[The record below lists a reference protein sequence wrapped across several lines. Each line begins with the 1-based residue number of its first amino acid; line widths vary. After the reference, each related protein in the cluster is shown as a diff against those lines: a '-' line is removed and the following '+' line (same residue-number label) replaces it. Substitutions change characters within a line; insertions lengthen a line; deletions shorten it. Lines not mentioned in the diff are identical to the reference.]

1 MTEFFTS
8 LSPQKNARI
17 AGLLYLVNIVTGIF
31 VLMYIPGKLIVWSNA
46 ATTFKNITESETL
59 FRVGIL
65 VYFVCYIF
73 FLLLP
78 LALYKLLK
86 EVNKNYAILMVIL
99 ALVQI
104 PMAFVNILNYFAV
117 LTLIG
122 KASYLHTFDLSH
134 LQAQV
139 MLNLHFYSQGN
150 QVASIFW
157 GLWLLPFGYLVYKS
171 GFLPKILG
179 IFLIVG
185 GLSYLI
191 DFTCDFLFTGYGKM
205 TISSFV
211 TIPASIGEIGIC
223 LWLLIMGVKKQKAT

>member
-1 MTEFFTS
+1 MTDFTS
-8 LSPQKNARI
+8 GLSPQKTARI
-17 AGLLYLVNIVTGIF
+17 AGLLYLANILTGIF
-31 VLMYIPGKLIVWSNA
+31 ALMYVPGKLIVWSDA
-46 ATTFKNITESETL
+46 AKTFKNITESEAL
-59 FRVGIL
+59 FRMGIL
-65 VYFVCYIF
+65 VYLVCYIF

-86 EVNKNYAILMVIL
+86 PVNKTQAILMVIL
-99 ALVQI
+99 ALVQV

-122 KASYLHTFDLSH
+122 KAEYLQVFDLPH

-150 QVASIFW
+150 QVATIFW

-179 IFLIVG
+179 IFLILG

-191 DFTCDFLFTGYGKM
+191 DFTCDFLFSGYGKM
-205 TISSFV
+205 TIASFV
-211 TIPASIGEIGIC
+211 TIPASIGEIGTC
-223 LWLLIMGVKKQKAT
+223 LWLIIMGVKKQKAA

>member
-1 MTEFFTS
+1 MTELSTG

-17 AGLLYLVNIVTGIF
+17 AGLLYLVNIITGIF
-31 VLMYIPGKLIVWSNA
+31 ALIYVPGKLIVWSDA
-46 ATTFKNITESETL
+46 AKTFKNITESEAL
-59 FRVGIL
+59 FRMDIL
-65 VYFVCYIF
+65 VYLVCYIF

-86 EVNKNYAILMVIL
+86 PVNKNHAILMVIL

-122 KASYLHTFDLSH
+122 KAGYLHTFDLAH

-139 MLNLHFYSQGN
+139 MLNLRFYSQGN

-179 IFLIVG
+179 VFLILG

-191 DFTCDFLFTGYGKM
+191 DFTCDFLFTAYGKM

-211 TIPASIGEIGIC
+211 TIPASIGEIGTC
-223 LWLLIMGVKKQKAT
+223 LWLLIAGVKKQKIT